1 MKEEIQINQTNW
13 FSNCSLN
20 IIDGILTDREISNTR
35 NREKYLAVKCEPTM
49 FHDFDVPKKFL
60 IGLDGYFQ
68 IGTFETREEALEFLN
83 KE

>member
-20 IIDGILTDREISNTR
+20 IIDGIFQDKEINNTC

-68 IGTFETREEALEFLN
+68 IATFETKEEALDFLN
-83 KE
+83 RE